1 MNNIMLDNFHLEP
14 LVFGFFFQVR
24 FSEWDEQLVS
34 RSLSLVLNI
43 TPISGRPSKG
53 LKGQ

>member
-1 MNNIMLDNFHLEP
+1 MDNIMLDNFHLEP
-14 LVFGFFFQVR
+14 LVFGVFQVR

>member
-1 MNNIMLDNFHLEP
+1 MNNLLLFTQNRLY
-14 LVFGFFFQVR
+14 LGFFQVR